1 MIATRVVLYLTLVA
15 GCMPMQRDY
24 HTARMF
30 GPELDS
36 LDTRVKLALTT
47 ADGADAEFQGAL
59 EGASRTVID
68 SPAYA
73 SMMGRYHAVKKR
85 LEADKVKWTELHAW
99 ASSIKNDP
107 TRPDLDRLD
116 AEASSL
122 QLDLGNI
129 DATLRQLPG
138 ELSRVQMTSR

>member
-1 MIATRVVLYLTLVA
+1 MIDARVALYLTLVA

-24 HTARMF
+24 HTARVF
-30 GPELDS
+30 GPELDG
-36 LDTRVKLALTT
+36 LDTRVKLAITT
-47 ADGADAEFQGAL
+47 ADGADAEFRGAL
-59 EGASRTVID
+59 EGVTQSAVG

-73 SMMGRYHAVKKR
+73 SMMGRYYAVKKR

-99 ASSIKNDP
+99 ATSIENDP
-107 TRPDLDRLD
+107 TRPDVDRLD
-116 AEASSL
+116 AEASTL

-129 DATLRQLPG
+129 DATLRQLPA